1 MSKTKHE
8 GASAEEPKSKAQRPS
23 RHNRRSGKIKG
34 YHASSKAVG
43 GRMPFWTSLQRDA
56 MCLLDVDQ
64 RVNQYGL
71 CEIPAVRVEVDGKR
85 LSYQALF
92 SVMLNSTTVVFDI
105 VKADGDD
112 FKDALRRAYAA
123 QRLAYTFLEEG
134 RVRQDPAFSN
144 VMEITHARCVEV
156 PQDLALFAK
165 QALGRGITDLGG
177 LEAALADW
185 QAGRPLPRG
194 GLLIKPRMLAYALY
208 LHRHI
213 RFDPFTAPVDAHT
226 PVSL

>member
-1 MSKTKHE
+1 MRKVKPE
-8 GASAEEPKSKAQRPS
+8 GAPVETPHSKAQRPS
-23 RHNRRSGKIKG
+23 RHIRRTGKIKG

-43 GRMPFWTSLQRDA
+43 GRMAFWTSLQRDA

-64 RVNQYGL
+64 RVHQYGL
-71 CEIPAVRVEVDGKR
+71 CEVPPVRVDVDGKR

-92 SVMLNSTTVVFDI
+92 TVMLNSTTVVFDI
-105 VKADGDD
+105 VKASGD
-112 FKDALRRAYAA
+112 FTDALRRSYAA
-123 QRLAYTFLEEG
+123 QGLAYTFLEEG
-134 RVRQDPAFSN
+134 RVRQDPAFTN
-144 VMEITHARCVEV
+144 IMEITHARCVEV

-165 QALGRGITDLGG
+165 QALGRGITDMGG

-185 QAGRPLPRG
+185 QAGRPPPRG
-194 GLLIKPRMLAYALY
+194 GRATTPRMVAYALY
-208 LHRHI
+208 LQRHI